1 MNQLSKIK
9 EKLLLLNTKELIGI
23 ISELYTLSQQNEN
36 FCNARLLNNT
46 DDVLEVYKQLIR
58 KYMYPDLTKRNQ
70 DISLSSARKAI
81 SEYKRA
87 TGSLTGTLEL
97 MVYYIECGHKFTQD
111 YGDID
116 ERFYDSL
123 ISMFDKVIEL
133 LKLHL
138 DLKEIFYSRLKC
150 ISDDSR
156 NFGWGYDHL
165 YYAHREFFHH

>member
-1 MNQLSKIK
+1 
-9 EKLLLLNTKELIGI
+9 
-23 ISELYTLSQQNEN
+23 
-36 FCNARLLNNT
+36 
-46 DDVLEVYKQLIR
+46 
-58 KYMYPDLTKRNQ
+58 
-70 DISLSSARKAI
+70 
-81 SEYKRA
+81 
-87 TGSLTGTLEL
+87 

-116 ERFYDSL
+116 EKFYDSL

-138 DLKEIFYSRLKC
+138 DLKEIFYSRLKY

-165 YYAHREFFHH
+165 YYAYREFFQPQST